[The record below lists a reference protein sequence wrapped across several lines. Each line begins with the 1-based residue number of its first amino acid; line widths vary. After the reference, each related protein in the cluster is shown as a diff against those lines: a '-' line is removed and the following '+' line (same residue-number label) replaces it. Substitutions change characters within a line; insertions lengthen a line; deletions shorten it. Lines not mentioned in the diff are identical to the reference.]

1 MTVNEF
7 TVDSCLYSNAKENL
21 LRISLDFFLAFMY
34 FLVYILDSNTLK
46 DRVAYFLIF
55 FPVPRITGTH
65 GDHWAFQCYNGGMR
79 SLGAH
84 KGRNGPH
91 TWSLV

>member
-21 LRISLDFFLAFMY
+21 LWISLDFFLAFMY

-55 FPVPRITGTH
+55 SLSPGSLGPTGITGL
-65 GDHWAFQCYNGGMR
+65 FSVIMGGCVR
-79 SLGAH
+79 
-84 KGRNGPH
+84 
-91 TWSLV
+91 